1 MENFSAGAG
10 KHSSPNGLFEYLL
23 IVAPRKDIYNKVMEE
38 KHYFSRTYAQPVA
51 VKTLP
56 HITVSDFMAWDSMED
71 SIIRWLQRIIKEQ
84 KSFPV
89 TLNNY
94 SGFPDHTIYVRVQ
107 DPAPFKE
114 LAVRVGAIAPYIKQS
129 SCPTAKFISNPHMT
143 IARQLPKQVYEHAI
157 KDYAGKDFAASFTVT
172 ELVLLRRQYQYD
184 PCKEVA
190 VFRLQTDESSL
201 N

>member
-1 MENFSAGAG
+1 MENFSADAG
-10 KHSSPNGLFEYLL
+10 VHTAAKGLFEYLL
-23 IVAPRKDIYNKVMEE
+23 IVTPRKDVYNKVMEE

-51 VKTLP
+51 TKTQP
-56 HITVSDFMAWDSMED
+56 HITISDFLAWDSMED

-89 TLNNY
+89 ILNNY

-107 DPAPFKE
+107 DPVPFKE
-114 LAVRVGAIAPYIKQS
+114 LAARIKAIDPYIKKSDHQS
-129 SCPTAKFISNPHMT
+129 AKFISYPHMT
-143 IARQLPKQVYEHAI
+143 IARRLPKQVYEQAI
-157 KDYAGKDFAASFTVT
+157 KDYAGKDFVASFTVT
-172 ELVLLRRQYQYD
+172 ELVLLRRQHPYD
-184 PCKEVA
+184 TCKEVA